1 MFNGQYDREKR
12 ADRYRKVA
20 AEYAGLSKDAR
31 DPEIRSYYLR
41 IAEEYLVRADGEL
54 RMSGR
59 EHLAA
64 LTSAADLSP
73 LKESAA

>member
-1 MFNGQYDREKR
+1 MFNGRYDREKR

-20 AEYAGLSKDAR
+20 AEYAGLSKDAT
-31 DPEIRSYYLR
+31 DPFVRSFYLR

-54 RMSGR
+54 RTSAR

-64 LTSAADLSP
+64 
-73 LKESAA
+73 